1 MTTNTLEERRR
12 FVEQVKASFQ
22 NPSES
27 GRYRDLTG
35 SQEPPDE
42 TDVLSG
48 AKGGWKWR
56 LVAALLLFGGFIY
69 LSQNQIKVG
78 QMTAAEVAAYLS
90 EDFAWEKAA
99 EYLPGLR

>member
-1 MTTNTLEERRR
+1 MTADTLEERRKY
-12 FVEQVKASFQ
+12 VAQVKASFQ
-22 NPSES
+22 NPAES
-27 GRYRDLTG
+27 TRYGDVHLTE
-35 SQEPPDE
+35 EPDR

-90 EDFAWEKAA
+90 EDFAWEKVLDK
-99 EYLPGLR
+99 LPGAR